1 MGGLD
6 EFVKKEKF
14 VMETFFQI
22 MLKFYKS
29 CTKMISTDTKTDV
42 NEQKKSLVLSE
53 ISKDNI
59 KNLKTQGRF
68 SKKCV
73 FNPLSFFSGIA
84 Q

>member
-42 NEQKKSLVLSE
+42 NEQKK
-53 ISKDNI
+53 
-59 KNLKTQGRF
+59 
-68 SKKCV
+68 
-73 FNPLSFFSGIA
+73 A
-84 Q
+84 